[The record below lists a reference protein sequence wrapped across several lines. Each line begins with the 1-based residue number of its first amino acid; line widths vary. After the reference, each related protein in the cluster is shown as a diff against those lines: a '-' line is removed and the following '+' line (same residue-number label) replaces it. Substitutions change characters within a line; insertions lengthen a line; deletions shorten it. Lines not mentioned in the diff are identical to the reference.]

1 MGRLI
6 KTIIWLLSLLSIY
19 SILYIGLGILWSVG
33 YSSNYERI
41 NTVIINLSYSYF
53 AGLIFYIFVSYLP
66 YLSRKIKFK
75 PIIQDKVNSLYNQIN
90 ACVVSFQSDTDGDLI
105 KDINYDKLE
114 NIIVSNSMYSKS
126 FYGKQT
132 GIAMDN
138 FLFLNQTRGRIFS
151 LIESILQYKEYLP
164 NETIVKIEKIKDS
177 TYLHLIKNYQTT
189 SLMKAIY
196 DSGKYKKEIA
206 IELFKIIELIKKLKN
221 K

>member
-1 MGRLI
+1 MGKLI

-19 SILYIGLGILWSVG
+19 SILYIGLGILWSIG

-66 YLSRKIKFK
+66 YLNRKIKFK
-75 PIIQDKVNSLYNQIN
+75 PIIQDKINNLYNQIN
-90 ACVVSFQSDTDGDLI
+90 ACVVSFQSDTDRDLI
-105 KDINYDKLE
+105 KDIDYDKLE
-114 NIIVSNSMYSKS
+114 KLIVSNSMYSKS

-189 SLMKAIY
+189 PLMKAIY

-206 IELFKIIELIKKLKN
+206 IELFKIIELIKKLK